1 MGKLATKARD
11 ALDVAR
17 ELKTVDGWQNLVTN
31 MGVLGKDK
39 AESTRFAPRK
49 LPLSWQEIE
58 SLYSQDGMG
67 AKIVDEIVEDAF
79 RCGWRV
85 TFQADEDEKANA
97 ERVNEFNAQLEDWHK
112 RVNFLPNA
120 EESLKQSR
128 WSGGSLLVMG
138 VTDGGRPM
146 EPVEPERV
154 RSIDFVRPVDRF
166 QVSASD
172 MLEADPRSPNF
183 GMPVSYHITS
193 VISSSG
199 SATFSGTQS
208 QRMGVGS
215 DVRQG
220 EDLETLNNVQ
230 IHSSRAWRTDGVT
243 ISDRRRLR
251 NGGWGDSV
259 LERSY
264 DPLRHWSSAMKST
277 GIIIQDFSQGVYKIK
292 GLKELLA
299 GGKEGLVRKRF
310 QVMDQ
315 IRSVVNAILA
325 DADGEDFERKTTNVA
340 GLSDLISEAR
350 LWMSAVSGM
359 PLTKLF
365 GISPGGFGTG
375 ESEGENW
382 DDKVKAFQQKKL
394 QPLLEY
400 VYGLLFQTPEF
411 AGVPDGWAIE
421 FAPLQL
427 ESPEQE
433 SARKKTNAET
443 DALYIGTGVLTP
455 TEVAESR
462 FGGAKYGEDI
472 DLNAEA
478 RSAMAELP
486 GEAEGFDEDAER
498 LNAEAMAEQAPE
510 PPESEPDAEAA
521 NVQSEAMNGA
531 QVASLMSLADK
542 VRAGEWSVETA
553 IGVASVAFPTM
564 SQEQAR
570 LIFESA
576 FRSFQSDPPSPEPPP
591 FAHDSR
597 PGMSVDESAR
607 GATRDEGEEG
617 EEGQNN
623 LR

>member
-1 MGKLATKARD
+1 M
-11 ALDVAR
+11 AR

-58 SLYSQDGMG
+58 NLYSQDGM
-67 AKIVDEIVEDAF
+67 ASKVVDDIVEDAF

-97 ERVNEFNAQLEDWHK
+97 EQVNEFNAKLDDWHK
-112 RVNFLPNA
+112 RVNFMPNA

-128 WSGGSLLVMG
+128 WAGGSLLVMG
-138 VTDGGRPM
+138 VQDGGRPM

-154 RSIDFVRPVDRF
+154 QSIDFVRPVDRF
-166 QVSASD
+166 QVSSSGL
-172 MLEADPRSPNF
+172 LEADPRSPNF

-199 SATFSGTQS
+199 SATFNDRQS
-208 QRMGVGS
+208 QPMGVES
-215 DVRQG
+215 DMRPG
-220 EDLETLNNVQ
+220 EDLATLNNVQ
-230 IHSSRAWRTDGVT
+230 IHNSRAWRTDGVT
-243 ISDRRRLR
+243 LSDRRRLQ
-251 NGGWGDSV
+251 NNGWGDSV
-259 LERSY
+259 LERAY
-264 DPLRHWSSAMKST
+264 DPLRHWSSAMKNT
-277 GIIIQDFSQGVYKIK
+277 GTIIQDFSQGVYKIN
-292 GLKELLA
+292 GLSELLA

-325 DADGEDFERKTTNVA
+325 DADGEDFERKTTNVS
-340 GLSDLISEAR
+340 GLPDLIDRAGHW
-350 LWMSAVSGM
+350 LSAVSGM

-382 DDKVKAFQQKKL
+382 DDKVKAWQEKKL
-394 QPLLEY
+394 RPLLEY
-400 VYGLLFQTPEF
+400 VYELLFQTPEF

-427 ESPEQE
+427 ESPEKE
-433 SARKKTNAET
+433 SARKKVNAET
-443 DALYIGTGVLTP
+443 DALYISTGVLTSK
-455 TEVAESR
+455 EVAESR

-478 RSAMAELP
+478 RAAMADVP

-510 PPESEPDAEAA
+510 PPEGEAEGEST
-521 NVQSEAMNGA
+521 NIQSEAMNGA
-531 QVASLMSLADK
+531 QVASLMKLTDR
-542 VRAGEWSVETA
+542 VRSGEWDVATA
-553 IGVASVAFPTM
+553 VGVSSVAFPTM

-576 FRSFQSDPPSPEPPP
+576 FRSFQSDPPKPEPSPIPP
-591 FAHDSR
+591 QGS
-597 PGMSVDESAR
+597 PQMSGGESAR
-607 GATRDEGEEG
+607 GAARDEPEED
-617 EEGQNN
+617 EAGQNN